1 MKVTNGNSK
10 LSASIPSINLPAGIT
25 CRPDAPCSKGC
36 YAKKGN
42 FMYKNIRDC
51 YMQNLVDYKNNPT
64 KYFDDIIK
72 FFNQDL
78 AIFRYARWHSSGD
91 IVDINY
97 LNGMCKV
104 ASKCKQTKFLCFT
117 KKYEIVNEYLDEGGC
132 IPPNLHIVFSGWD
145 ANWTFDNPHN
155 FPTSYVRF
163 KDDTRDFNKAKQCT
177 GKCYDCLNCWKL
189 RKGQSVVFNKH

>member
-25 CRPDAPCSKGC
+25 CRADAPCSKGC

-117 KKYEIVNEYLDEGGC
+117 KKYEIVNEYLDKGGV
-132 IPPNLHIVFSGWD
+132 IPTNLHIVFSGWD
-145 ANWTFDNPHN
+145 KNWHFDNPHN
-155 FPTSYVRF
+155 LPTAFVRF
-163 KDDTRDFNKAKQCT
+163 KDDDRDFSKAKQCNN
-177 GKCYDCLNCWKL
+177 KCYECLKCWNLK
-189 RKGQSVVFNKH
+189 KGQSVVFNKH

>member
-25 CRPDAPCSKGC
+25 CRADAPCCRGC

-42 FMYKNIRDC
+42 FLYKNIRDC
-51 YMQNLVDYKNNPT
+51 YMQNLLDFKNNPT

-91 IVDINY
+91 IVDIAY

-104 ASKCKQTKFLCFT
+104 AHKCKQTKFLCFT
-117 KKYEIVNEYLDEGGC
+117 KKYELINEYLDEGGC

-177 GKCYDCLNCWKL
+177 GRCHDCLNCWKL
-189 RKGQSVVFNKH
+189 KKGQSVVFNKH